1 MRMESLMADNYLPF
15 KGKDAAAEQEA
26 EPEGVPFIDLVA
38 QYQQIRTEV
47 QETVNQVFEEQA
59 FVLGDRVKDLESEIA
74 RYCDSRYAIGCASG
88 TDALVLSLMAM
99 DIGPGDEV
107 ITSPFTFFATAS
119 SIHRVGARP
128 VFVDIDPVSFN
139 LDTAQ
144 VEAAVTNRT
153 RAIMPVHLFGQCAE
167 MEPLWRIAVRCGLQI
182 IEDACQAIGAEYRGR
197 RAGVLGTVGC
207 FSFFPTKNLGG
218 AGDGGIITTDDA
230 ELAGRLNSLRVH
242 GESGQY
248 NHLQVG
254 LNSRLDA
261 LQAAVLS
268 VKLRHLDGWSEARRQ
283 NARLYGELFRYYGL
297 LDAVDIPQVL
307 PERRHVYNQYSVRVR
322 NGQRDEVL
330 QKLRAQKIGCGIY
343 YPKSLHLQT
352 CFESLG
358 YKPGQLPQ
366 SEQASEE
373 IMALPI
379 FSELNPMQLETVV
392 RGVSEALGRSVENT
406 PYRHQSEVR
415 RAA

>member
-26 EPEGVPFIDLVA
+26 EPAGVPFIDLVA
-38 QYQQIRTEV
+38 QYQHIRTEV

-99 DIGPGDEV
+99 GIGPGDEV

-139 LDTAQ
+139 LDPAQ
-144 VEAAVTNRT
+144 VEAAVTDRT

-230 ELAGRLNSLRVH
+230 DLAERLSSLRVH

-261 LQAAVLS
+261 LQAAILS

-322 NGQRDEVL
+322 NGQRDDVL

-343 YPKSLHLQT
+343 YPKPLHLQT

-358 YKPGQLPQ
+358 YQRGQLPK

-379 FSELNPMQLETVV
+379 FSELYPAQLETVV
-392 RGVSEALGRSVENT
+392 RGISAALGRSVEKT
-406 PYRHQSEVR
+406 PYRHQTEVR